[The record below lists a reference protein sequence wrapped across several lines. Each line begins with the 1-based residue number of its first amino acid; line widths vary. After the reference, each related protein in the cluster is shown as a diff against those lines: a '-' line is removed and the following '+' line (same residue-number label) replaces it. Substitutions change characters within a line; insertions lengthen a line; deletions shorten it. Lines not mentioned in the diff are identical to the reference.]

1 MTRNVAVVGVGQT
14 PFTRACGVS
23 IRELAFDAYKE
34 ALDDARNL
42 VTKEIDASIIC
53 SAPEYDKQRSPAGLI
68 AEYLGLNPQPT
79 FCIEA
84 ICASSTV
91 GIRSAWA
98 LISSGLHDI
107 VAVIGFQKMS
117 ELTSAESQ
125 ERMLRGGDIVW
136 ESPFGPTMPS
146 YYAMLAQ
153 AHINKFGTTEEQLAL
168 VRKKSSGYGA
178 TNHKAMFQK
187 EVTVEQVLTSKVIS
201 SPLKLFDCCSNADGA
216 SCTILA
222 SDKVARKINDTPIW
236 ITGLGL
242 ASASMTLAGRE
253 TYTSLTCARN
263 AAQQAYKMAKIE
275 PKQVDVAQVHDCFTV
290 AEILAYEDLDFC
302 ARGEG
307 GKLIQNGETYVG
319 GKIPVN
325 TDGGLL
331 SKGHPIGA
339 TGGSHVRTIV
349 RQLRGEAGSTQV
361 NNAEIGLVHN
371 VGGAGIYGS
380 VLILRR

>member
-1 MTRNVAVVGVGQT
+1 MARNVAVVGIGQT
-14 PFTRACGVS
+14 SFTRACGVS
-23 IRELAFDAYKE
+23 IRELAFDAFKE

-42 VTKEIDASIIC
+42 GTKEIDASIIA

-91 GIRSAWA
+91 GIRNAWA
-98 LISSGLHDI
+98 LISSGLHDV

-168 VRKKSSGYGA
+168 VRKKSSRYGA

-242 ASASMTLAGRE
+242 ASASMSLAGRD

-263 AAQQAYKMAKIE
+263 AAQQAYKMAKIK
-275 PKQVDVAQVHDCFTV
+275 PKEVDVAQVHDCFTI

-302 ARGEG
+302 PRGEG